1 MLSYN
6 RRDIFCISRM
16 EIDEALKQRLAEKGM
31 TQYQL
36 AKKIAKLD
44 GTGRPPSSYTGRFAK
59 VFGDDPKGRTYRNIE
74 EIVRALGGR
83 LLIEWTDTKTQE
95 LK

>member
-1 MLSYN
+1 
-6 RRDIFCISRM
+6 M
-16 EIDEALKQRLAEKGM
+16 ELDDALKQRLEEKGM
-31 TQYQL
+31 SQYQL
-36 AKKIAKLD
+36 AKEVAKLD

-59 VFGDDPKGRTYRNIE
+59 VFDDPKGRTYKNIE
-74 EIVRALGGR
+74 EIIQALGGR